1 MELQRLDQRPGA
13 GAPEPAGA
21 APDPRLVELLRAA
34 LASLPREA
42 AVPAPENNEEHLRRP
57 EDRVPLFWKMC
68 SAALLSISAMLAVT
82 LYNGLS
88 TTANATSAEA
98 KQLRTELGQLKDDL
112 VSNQE
117 YVGRIEHTVNTIKDV
132 QANTKA
138 AVDGWRERSLE
149 HRTAV
154 SELRLQIKE
163 AERDL
168 QRMHEELSLLEQR
181 EGAAPPTPQK
191 KGP

>member
-1 MELQRLDQRPGA
+1 MELSRIDQRHGT
-13 GAPEPAGA
+13 GVPEPAGA
-21 APDPRLVELLRAA
+21 APDPRLVELLRSA

-42 AVPAPENNEEHLRRP
+42 AAPGQENKDENRKKPEE
-57 EDRVPLFWKMC
+57 RVPLFWKMC

-88 TTANATSAEA
+88 GTASAANAEA
-98 KQLRTELGQLKDDL
+98 KLLRAEIGQLKDDL

-117 YVGRIEHTVNTIKDV
+117 YVSRIEHTVNTIKDV

-138 AVDGWRERSLE
+138 AFESWRERSQE
-149 HRTAV
+149 QRTAV
-154 SELRLQIKE
+154 SELRSQIKD

-168 QRMHEELSLLEQR
+168 QHMREELALMEQR
-181 EGAAPPTPQK
+181 EATAPPK